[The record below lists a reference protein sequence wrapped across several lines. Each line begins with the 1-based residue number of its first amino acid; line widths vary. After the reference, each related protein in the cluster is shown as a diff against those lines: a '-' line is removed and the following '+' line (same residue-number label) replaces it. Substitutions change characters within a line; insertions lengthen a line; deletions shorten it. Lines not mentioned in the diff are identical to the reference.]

1 MAVNFN
7 KFFHEITGIFSHH
20 FLEGGGTW
28 VKLFKNIGGQR
39 VAGHWCRAQMSAFAV
54 FTLGYA
60 TPVVRFTPESVWM
73 QRRPEKFFSVPEMEF
88 RPFYPEPQLYWLS
101 HRISS
106 VLQNWS
112 ESPTPFRSVRLFF
125 QQPTTVQRLSLWLL
139 LCAGHTYIAQE
150 VSCWYIAA

>member
-1 MAVNFN
+1 MPD
-7 KFFHEITGIFSHH
+7 KFTKLLEKFPIIF
-20 FLEGGGTW
+20 FGGGGGAW
-28 VKLFKNIGGQR
+28 VKLFKNICGPR
-39 VAGHWCRAQMSAFAV
+39 FAGHWCRAQMSAFAV
-54 FTLGYA
+54 FKLVYA
-60 TPVVRFTPESVWM
+60 TPVVRFTPESVWI
-73 QRRPEKFFSVPEMEF
+73 QRRRKQFFSVPEMEF

-125 QQPTTVQRLSLWLL
+125 QQPTTVQKLSLWLL
-139 LCAGHTYIAQE
+139 PCADHTYIAQE

>member
-28 VKLFKNIGGQR
+28 VKLFKNIGGPR

-73 QRRPEKFFSVPEMEF
+73 QLRPKKV
-88 RPFYPEPQLYWLS
+88 
-101 HRISS
+101 
-106 VLQNWS
+106 
-112 ESPTPFRSVRLFF
+112 
-125 QQPTTVQRLSLWLL
+125 L
-139 LCAGHTYIAQE
+139 LCSGNGIPAILSWTAAILTEPPDLQCSTELIRVPYPLPFCKAVLSATYDCTKAITL
-150 VSCWYIAA
+150 VVTLCRSYIHSSGG